1 MQAQILQKQKCSDT
15 LVSIGERVVLDDE
28 VQKVRG
34 ARVRVYLR
42 TISSTARPWALTTC
56 SVGVIVYAFGMNCL
70 SDGGRGQLQGRFDAT
85 AAHDQRGAGSCSA
98 CRLQG
103 LVAE

>member
-34 ARVRVYLR
+34 ARLHIGVQRLAIEGLIDGTEY
-42 TISSTARPWALTTC
+42 ALKL
-56 SVGVIVYAFGMNCL
+56 IAAFAP
-70 SDGGRGQLQGRFDAT
+70 DG
-85 AAHDQRGAGSCSA
+85 
-98 CRLQG
+98 
-103 LVAE
+103 